1 MRVAVKKT
9 FCVLLILLL
18 AALLAGCSSIRG
30 GYTGTYG
37 MVKLPTGE
45 VVMGEV
51 SSYSPVSGAIYVVI
65 GNNEYRTSEV
75 NVVITRSLDHEE
87 LHP

>member
-1 MRVAVKKT
+1 MRVAVKT

-18 AALLAGCSSIRG
+18 ASLLAGCSSTWG

-51 SSYSPVSGAIYVVI
+51 SSVKRVSYGSVSVVI
-65 GNNEYRTSEV
+65 GSKEYRTSEV
-75 NVVITRSLDHEE
+75 NVVIPRNLD
-87 LHP
+87 

>member
-1 MRVAVKKT
+1 MKRKILCA
-9 FCVLLILLL
+9 LLILLL
-18 AALLAGCSSIRG
+18 ASLLAGCSSITG

-51 SSYSPVSGAIYVVI
+51 SSVKRVSYGSVSVVI
-65 GNNEYRTSEV
+65 GSKEYRTSEV

-87 LHP
+87 PHL

>member
-1 MRVAVKKT
+1 MKRKILCA
-9 FCVLLILLL
+9 LLILLL
-18 AALLAGCSSIRG
+18 ASLLAGCSSIRG

-51 SSYSPVSGAIYVVI
+51 SSYTPVSGAMYIVI
-65 GNNEYRTSEV
+65 GNKEYRISEV
-75 NVVITRSLDHEE
+75 NVVIIRNLD
-87 LHP
+87 

>member
-1 MRVAVKKT
+1 MKRKILCA
-9 FCVLLILLL
+9 LLILLL
-18 AALLAGCSSIRG
+18 ASLLAGCSSIRG

-45 VVMGEV
+45 VIMGEV
-51 SSYSPVSGAIYVVI
+51 SSYAPVSGAIYVVI
-65 GNNEYRTSEV
+65 GNKEYRTSEV

-87 LHP
+87 PHP

>member
-1 MRVAVKKT
+1 MKKSIL
-9 FCVLLILLL
+9 CAALILLL
-18 AALLAGCSSIRG
+18 IVLLAGCSKRA

-51 SSYSPVSGAIYVVI
+51 NSVGRPSYGSVSVVI
-65 GNNEYRTSEV
+65 GNKEYRTSEV
-75 NVVITRSLDHEE
+75 NVIIIRDVD
-87 LHP
+87 